1 MPALVKLGKNKLEL
15 TRLNHSNR
23 LFKLFDDN
31 FPGSKLPVNI
41 GSAVVLLMDLMYMMA
56 GKIQDRQSF
65 IYPFT
70 FYTFFE
76 LNPRK

>member
-15 TRLNHSNR
+15 PRLNHSNR
-23 LFKLFDDN
+23 IFKLFDDN
-31 FPGSKLPVNI
+31 FPGSKLPVN
-41 GSAVVLLMDLMYMMA
+41 VVLHMDLMYMMA
-56 GKIQDRQSF
+56 GKIQDRQFF